1 MPTSFLRFYRVK
13 FLKGNRVAIGTTSR
27 GGRQGSRRR
36 GRNAR
41 LNAEINVTPL
51 VDVMLVLL
59 IVFMIAA
66 PLLSVGVPIEL
77 PKTDAKAL
85 PSEQEPITITVDF
98 DGKVFIQEDEIT
110 LDDLTSRLVAVSA
123 NGYEERI
130 YLRADQD
137 SDYGVVMKVMARV
150 NSAGF
155 SNLGL
160 VTDPI
165 AK

>member
-1 MPTSFLRFYRVK
+1 MGMSMNAGGGR
-13 FLKGNRVAIGTTSR
+13 R
-27 GGRQGSRRR
+27 GGRRRSRRS
-36 GRNAR
+36 GG
-41 LNAEINVTPL
+41 LNTEINVAPL

-85 PSEQEPITITVDF
+85 PSQQEPITITVDF
-98 DGKVFIQEDEIT
+98 EGGVFIQDEEIS
-110 LDDLTSRLVAVSA
+110 LDDLATRLIAVST

-130 YLRADQD
+130 YLRGDRD
-137 SDYGVVMKVMARV
+137 TDYCEVMKVMARI
-150 NSAGF
+150 NTAGF
-155 SNLGL
+155 TNIGL

-165 AK
+165 NQ